1 MSIWNDLAISF
12 FGCKSTYKPEYII
25 KPKNNQAK
33 TSENDKKYL
42 YREDAEEFFNLLFE
56 KLTRLNNKNSKK
68 IDDFI
73 AEVSNNYKKLQKENQ
88 VLRNKQN
95 TTAASIS
102 SLEQEIRSMHRE
114 INSLKSKHN
123 DVLARLSLYENNTSL
138 SLLDKID

>member
-1 MSIWNDLAISF
+1 MSIWNDLAVCF
-12 FGCKSTYKPEYII
+12 FGCKSTYKPEPVI
-25 KPKNNQAK
+25 KLINNQAK
-33 TSENDKKYL
+33 AHQNEKEYL
-42 YREDAEEFFNLLFE
+42 YKEDAEEFFKLLLE
-56 KLTRLNNKNSKK
+56 KLTRLNNKNSKE
-68 IDDFI
+68 INDFI

-88 VLRNKQN
+88 ALRNKQN

-102 SLEQEIRSMHRE
+102 SLEQEIRTMHRE

>member
-1 MSIWNDLAISF
+1 MSIWNDLAVCF
-12 FGCKSTYKPEYII
+12 FGCKSTYKPEPVI
-25 KPKNNQAK
+25 KLINNHAK
-33 TSENDKKYL
+33 AHQNEKEYL
-42 YREDAEEFFNLLFE
+42 YKEDAEVFFKLLLE
-56 KLTRLNNKNSKK
+56 KLTRLNNNNSNE
-68 IDDFI
+68 INDFI

-88 VLRNKQN
+88 ALRNKQN

-102 SLEQEIRSMHRE
+102 SLEQEIRTMHRE